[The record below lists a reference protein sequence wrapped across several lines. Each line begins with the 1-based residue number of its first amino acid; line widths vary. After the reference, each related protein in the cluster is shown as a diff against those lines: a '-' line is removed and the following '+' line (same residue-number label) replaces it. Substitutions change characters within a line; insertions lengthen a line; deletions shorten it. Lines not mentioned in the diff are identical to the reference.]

1 MIRTLAVGIFLF
13 LYLVLVAPWFVL
25 YTALTRRIEPL
36 YRTGVSGASFALR
49 LAGIRVRVEG
59 VENIPVGVCI
69 FVANHVSNADPP
81 AVVAAIPRRVALLAK
96 KEVYRVPVLA
106 QALRLAGFVAVD
118 RSNTDA
124 ARASV
129 EAALERMREGLS
141 FLVFPEGTRSPDG
154 RLRPFKKGSFL
165 MAIRAGVP
173 LVPVSVAGSHLV
185 LPKGMWRIRPGVVT
199 VRFHPPVNAAE
210 YTLEQRDELIA
221 RIERVIA
228 AGLPPEQQPETTT
241 DEARTGA

>member
-1 MIRTLAVGIFLF
+1 MIRSLAVGIFLF
-13 LYLVLVAPWFVL
+13 LYLALVAPWFVL
-25 YTALTRRIEPL
+25 FAALTGRIEPL
-36 YRTGVSGASFALR
+36 YRAGVGGAKLALR

-59 VENIPVGVCI
+59 VENIPAGVCI
-69 FVANHVSNADPP
+69 FVANHVSNTDPP

-118 RSNTDA
+118 RSNPEA

-129 EAALERMREGLS
+129 EAALERLREGLS
-141 FLVFPEGTRSPDG
+141 FLVFPEGTRSPEG

-173 LVPVSVAGSHLV
+173 LAPVSVAGSHRV
-185 LPKGMWRIRPGVVT
+185 LPKGKWRIRPGGVT

-221 RIERVIA
+221 RIEREIA
-228 AGLPPEQQPETTT
+228 SGLPPEQQPQRS
-241 DEARTGA
+241 DE

>member
-1 MIRTLAVGIFLF
+1 MIRTLAVGVFLL
-13 LYLVLVAPWFVL
+13 LYLVLVAPWFVF
-25 YTALTRRIEPL
+25 YAALTRRIEPL
-36 YRTGVSGASFALR
+36 YRAGVGGAKFAMR
-49 LAGIRVRVEG
+49 LGGIRVRVEG
-59 VENIPVGVCI
+59 AENIPAGVCI

-173 LVPVSVAGSHLV
+173 LVPVSVAGSHRV
-185 LPKGMWRIRPGVVT
+185 LPKGKWRIRPGVVV

-210 YTLEQRDELIA
+210 YAIEQRDELVA
-221 RIERVIA
+221 RIERLVA
-228 AGLPPEQQPETTT
+228 SGLSEEQQPLQN
-241 DEARTGA
+241 RV